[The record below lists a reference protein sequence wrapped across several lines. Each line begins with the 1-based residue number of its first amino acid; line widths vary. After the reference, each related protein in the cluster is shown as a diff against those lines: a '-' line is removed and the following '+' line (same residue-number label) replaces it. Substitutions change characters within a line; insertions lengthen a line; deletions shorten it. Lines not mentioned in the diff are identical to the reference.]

1 MRWCAEVEIEALR
14 LRETGELPVIEEGL
28 AVTGLEPVEDDP
40 AGLPNA
46 QGVFQQLDQILVRKA
61 TRDRFDG
68 RCQQREARHQDGAT
82 GRGELATITFRARS
96 PRPRSEVRVL
106 SVAAVSPSGISANV
120 AVPGPFAISIAK

>member
-1 MRWCAEVEIEALR
+1 VSVAEGGFFKLGNGRSSFAHHVD
-14 LRETGELPVIEEGL
+14 G
-28 AVTGLEPVEDDP
+28 
-40 AGLPNA
+40 A
-46 QGVFQQLDQILVRKA
+46 QGRISVGVTRSDQ
-61 TRDRFDG
+61 
-68 RCQQREARHQDGAT
+68 EGAT